1 MCKSTLAIVSLL
13 SVVGYAA
20 IANAELSAVERERLR
35 LCPKNC
41 AAYCEEIPGKPTYCT
56 CFCHAAEPTIGPII
70 THKRQS
76 TKRTKPNL

>member
-1 MCKSTLAIVSLL
+1 MRQTTLTIVSLL
-13 SVVGYAA
+13 SLVGYAA
-20 IANAELSAVERERLR
+20 IANAELSAIERERLR

-56 CFCHAAEPTIGPII
+56 CFCHAPERMIGLII

-76 TKRTKPNL
+76 TKRTRPNL